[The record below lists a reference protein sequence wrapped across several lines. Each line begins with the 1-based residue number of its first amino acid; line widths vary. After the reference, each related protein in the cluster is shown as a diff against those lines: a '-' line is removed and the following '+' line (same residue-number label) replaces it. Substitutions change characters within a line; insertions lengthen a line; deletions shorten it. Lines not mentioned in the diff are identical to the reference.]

1 MRSVP
6 VERTILSSVASQLPR
21 RGIQTITFHT
31 ASLFRFHCFLL
42 QTTAVAAAGAPPPPP
57 PPQAAVSV
65 RPTDRRQQLETAYFR
80 SFLH

>member
-31 ASLFRFHCFLL
+31 ARLFRFHCFLL
-42 QTTAVAAAGAPPPPP
+42 QTTAVAAAGTPPPR
-57 PPQAAVSV
+57 AAVSV

-80 SFLH
+80 SFSH